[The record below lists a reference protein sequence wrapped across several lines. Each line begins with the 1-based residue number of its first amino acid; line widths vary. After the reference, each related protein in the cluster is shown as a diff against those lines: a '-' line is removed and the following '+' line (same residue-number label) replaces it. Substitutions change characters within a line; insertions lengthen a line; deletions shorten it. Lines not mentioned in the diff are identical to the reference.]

1 MGDMADSIIW
11 AYGEDLSM
19 GEHADWEIEKLT
31 EPRYG
36 FYEQYLGHGQS
47 RASRMTLS
55 RAKAHRWTTAD
66 GRQNKL
72 DSFDTRHLENIKR
85 LLERRQLNFT
95 PEYEA
100 VKMVLESRKEVDK
113 KTSQGYYP
121 DEL

>member
-1 MGDMADSIIW
+1 
-11 AYGEDLSM
+11 M

-66 GRQNKL
+66 GVQKRL
-72 DSFDTRHLENIKR
+72 DSLDTSHLENIKR
-85 LLERRQLNFT
+85 MLERKMSEDHLADYV
-95 PEYEA
+95 PYKA